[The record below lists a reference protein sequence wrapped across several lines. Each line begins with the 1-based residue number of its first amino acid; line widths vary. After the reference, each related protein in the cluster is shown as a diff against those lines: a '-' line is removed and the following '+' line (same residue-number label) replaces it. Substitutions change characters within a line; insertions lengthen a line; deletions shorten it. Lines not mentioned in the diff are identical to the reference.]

1 MKKKPL
7 FLLLIFLIIAVSCQ
21 RELQLP
27 QGDYTV
33 LNEMT
38 DHTPVYLF
46 CEVKNGDTLI
56 ELNRKNTVSTTNWIY
71 HVDKRLP
78 LHLVIP
84 KIINLQQMRE
94 DSQMHKNEEAG
105 NFYSYSDSTQQSLA
119 FFPFKEIQYTFNTY
133 HSVKY
138 ATEFPEFHQHYRLYA
153 LTFLPQGMVAVNGN
167 KMPVEELEPFMKDF
181 LAFEA
186 DGQRVLLYLN
196 FHQGLTFD
204 SYLKGVLLAGKLVQ
218 PGLEVSNTH
227 FVFDPKAVD
236 CDCF

>member
-1 MKKKPL
+1 MKYNSFVP
-7 FLLLIFLIIAVSCQ
+7 LIIGLITMVSCQ
-21 RELQLP
+21 RELQLSH
-27 QGDYTV
+27 GDYTV
-33 LNEMT
+33 LGEMT

-46 CEVKNGDTLI
+46 FEDKNGDTLI

-94 DSQMHKNEEAG
+94 DNQMHKNEEAG
-105 NFYSYSDSTQQSLA
+105 NFYSYSDSTNQSLA
-119 FFPFKEIQYTFNTY
+119 FFPFKELKYTFNTY

-138 ATEFPEFHQHYRLYA
+138 ATEFPEYHQHYRLYA
-153 LTFLPQGMVAVNGN
+153 LTFLPGGEVVVNGT
-167 KMPVEELEPFMKDF
+167 KVPFTELESFLSDF

-186 DGQRVLLYLN
+186 DGQRVMLYLN

-204 SYLKGVLLAGKLVQ
+204 VYLKGVLLAIKLQQ
-218 PGLEVSNTH
+218 PGLEVSKTH
-227 FVFDPKAVD
+227 FVFDPKILE
-236 CDCF
+236 CDCY